1 MRWGR
6 FIKCFRRRA
15 LAPFGPLRSPDHLM
29 ADSSST
35 PTGDADMQD
44 ATYRARDPAGVR
56 DSISARGTFQAR
68 ATPDHGAMFGALRIT
83 TEALE
88 KEHN

>member
-1 MRWGR
+1 
-6 FIKCFRRRA
+6 
-15 LAPFGPLRSPDHLM
+15 M